1 MCFSPLSIGLGMLF
15 AFLNYFPQ
23 RESLLLIFCVLTPSI
38 FSFASILCHPILGLN
53 LYYLCTGTLGLWC
66 GGCSLHPALSEEGFD
81 ATESVQKVLI
91 LKKPRPEGTIPGAR
105 DALRSTPLPRL
116 SAVVSPRPPRRGRWS
131 RPASRPHSP
140 SATPP
145 PAVPTPLVRGG

>member
-1 MCFSPLSIGLGMLF
+1 MLF

-38 FSFASILCHPILGLN
+38 FSFTSILCHPILGLN

-105 DALRSTPLPRL
+105 DALRSPPLPRL
-116 SAVVSPRPPRRGRWS
+116 SAVVSPRPPPRALVRPG
-131 RPASRPHSP
+131 RPAALTVRHAPSGCTNSSHQGRMEESGRPP
-140 SATPP
+140 
-145 PAVPTPLVRGG
+145 